1 MYNNW
6 EELEEVVKQCR
17 KCRLCETRKNVVF
30 GVGNREAD
38 IMFIGEGPGADEDA
52 QGEPFVGKAGKLMNM
67 AFDML
72 GIKREEVYIANI
84 VKCRPPNNRNPQ
96 DDEAEN
102 CLDYLR
108 NQVILVKPKIIVLLG
123 SVALKNVLGKEY
135 GKLIPK
141 IREAISKLNQ
151 MDLANKVKNGG
162 VEYIEIDGT
171 QIELTS
177 ENLLV
182 TMQGKEGFAFAGEG
196 EIGVVLDTTITP
208 ELKEEGYVREILSK
222 VQNMRKDK
230 GFEVL
235 DKINLYVSE
244 NEMLEELVKKFES
257 EIKKETLTENIVF
270 NTQRDAYT
278 EVSING
284 EKLMLDVEV
293 VK

>member
-38 IMFIGEGPGADEDA
+38 IMFIGEGPGADEDT

-72 GIKREEVYIANI
+72 GVKREEVYIANI

-135 GKLIPK
+135 GITASRGKWLERKGILYMPTWHPAALLRDENKKIDFWKDLKL
-141 IREAISKLNQ
+141 
-151 MDLANKVKNGG
+151 VKQKAD
-162 VEYIEIDGT
+162 EMKIEI
-171 QIELTS
+171 
-177 ENLLV
+177 
-182 TMQGKEGFAFAGEG
+182 
-196 EIGVVLDTTITP
+196 
-208 ELKEEGYVREILSK
+208 
-222 VQNMRKDK
+222 
-230 GFEVL
+230 
-235 DKINLYVSE
+235 
-244 NEMLEELVKKFES
+244 
-257 EIKKETLTENIVF
+257 
-270 NTQRDAYT
+270 
-278 EVSING
+278 
-284 EKLMLDVEV
+284 
-293 VK
+293 

>member
-72 GIKREEVYIANI
+72 GVKREEVYIANI
-84 VKCRPPNNRNPQ
+84 VKCRPPINRNPQ

-135 GKLIPK
+135 GITASRGKWLERKGILYMPTWHPAALLRNENKK
-141 IREAISKLNQ
+141 IDFIK
-151 MDLANKVKNGG
+151 DLKQVIKRYN
-162 VEYIEIDGT
+162 EIC
-171 QIELTS
+171 Q
-177 ENLLV
+177 
-182 TMQGKEGFAFAGEG
+182 
-196 EIGVVLDTTITP
+196 
-208 ELKEEGYVREILSK
+208 
-222 VQNMRKDK
+222 
-230 GFEVL
+230 
-235 DKINLYVSE
+235 
-244 NEMLEELVKKFES
+244 
-257 EIKKETLTENIVF
+257 
-270 NTQRDAYT
+270 
-278 EVSING
+278 
-284 EKLMLDVEV
+284 
-293 VK
+293 

>member
-6 EELEEVVKQCR
+6 EELEEVVKKCR

-123 SVALKNVLGKEY
+123 SVALKNILGKEY
-135 GKLIPK
+135 GITASRGKWIEKKGILYMPTWHPAALLRDENKK
-141 IREAISKLNQ
+141 IDFIK
-151 MDLANKVKNGG
+151 DLKQVIKRYN
-162 VEYIEIDGT
+162 EIC
-171 QIELTS
+171 Q
-177 ENLLV
+177 
-182 TMQGKEGFAFAGEG
+182 
-196 EIGVVLDTTITP
+196 
-208 ELKEEGYVREILSK
+208 
-222 VQNMRKDK
+222 
-230 GFEVL
+230 
-235 DKINLYVSE
+235 
-244 NEMLEELVKKFES
+244 
-257 EIKKETLTENIVF
+257 
-270 NTQRDAYT
+270 
-278 EVSING
+278 
-284 EKLMLDVEV
+284 
-293 VK
+293 

>member
-6 EELEEVVKQCR
+6 EELEEVVKHCR

-38 IMFIGEGPGADEDA
+38 IMFIGEGPGADEDT

-123 SVALKNVLGKEY
+123 SVALKNILGKEY
-135 GKLIPK
+135 GITASRGKWLERKGILYMPTWHPAALLRDENKK
-141 IREAISKLNQ
+141 IDFIK
-151 MDLANKVKNGG
+151 DLKQV
-162 VEYIEIDGT
+162 
-171 QIELTS
+171 
-177 ENLLV
+177 
-182 TMQGKEGFAFAGEG
+182 
-196 EIGVVLDTTITP
+196 
-208 ELKEEGYVREILSK
+208 
-222 VQNMRKDK
+222 
-230 GFEVL
+230 
-235 DKINLYVSE
+235 
-244 NEMLEELVKKFES
+244 
-257 EIKKETLTENIVF
+257 IKKYNEIC
-270 NTQRDAYT
+270 Q
-278 EVSING
+278 
-284 EKLMLDVEV
+284 
-293 VK
+293 

>member
-123 SVALKNVLGKEY
+123 SVALKNILGKEY
-135 GKLIPK
+135 GITASRGKWLERKGILYMPTWHPAALLRDENKK
-141 IREAISKLNQ
+141 IDFIK
-151 MDLANKVKNGG
+151 DLKQV
-162 VEYIEIDGT
+162 
-171 QIELTS
+171 
-177 ENLLV
+177 
-182 TMQGKEGFAFAGEG
+182 
-196 EIGVVLDTTITP
+196 
-208 ELKEEGYVREILSK
+208 
-222 VQNMRKDK
+222 
-230 GFEVL
+230 
-235 DKINLYVSE
+235 
-244 NEMLEELVKKFES
+244 
-257 EIKKETLTENIVF
+257 IKKYNEIC
-270 NTQRDAYT
+270 Q
-278 EVSING
+278 
-284 EKLMLDVEV
+284 
-293 VK
+293 